1 MQKYKKM
8 IALVAFV
15 TLLLGGFSAVAMAA
29 NTGKVNINTAT
40 VEELVQLDRIG
51 TQYAQRIVAY
61 REANGPFA
69 SPQDI
74 LNVKGIGPKT
84 WEANKD
90 RISVK

>member
-1 MQKYKKM
+1 MLNHRRLIVL
-8 IALVAFV
+8 IALVAMII
-15 TLLLGGFSAVAMAA
+15 GGFSSVALAA
-29 NTGKVNINTAT
+29 SDAKVNINTAS
-40 VEELVQLDRIG
+40 VEELAQLDRVG

-90 RISVK
+90 RIIVK